1 MEALKH
7 SEWRSPDGL
16 LRSQEA
22 VGEATGRE
30 AGSGGGGAGD
40 GGGGAG

>member
-7 SEWRSPDGL
+7 SEWRK
-16 LRSQEA
+16 EA
-22 VGEATGRE
+22 VGEATGLE